1 MVSRVCDILDMQK
14 NRNLPQLRPNLN
26 NFRSGDMRINNSL
39 IIDMSKLAIYQI
51 TILFP
56 SPMSMGHRNSIVIN
70 SNIDATPGVIVYH
83 REMKWHT

>member
-39 IIDMSKLAIYQI
+39 IIDMSKLRNLPDHN
-51 TILFP
+51 TFP
-56 SPMSMGHRNSIVIN
+56 FTYVNGS
-70 SNIDATPGVIVYH
+70 
-83 REMKWHT
+83 